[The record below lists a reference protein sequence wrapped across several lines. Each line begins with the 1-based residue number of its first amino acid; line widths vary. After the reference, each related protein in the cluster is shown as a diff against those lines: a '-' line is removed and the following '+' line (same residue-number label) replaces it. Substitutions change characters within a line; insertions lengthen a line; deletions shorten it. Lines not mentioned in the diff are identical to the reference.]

1 MVVRHYKRAL
11 LMFVT
16 TLVTAVSNTSAQETA
31 TPNGIAD
38 NRPDA
43 LALTGANIYQSGG
56 DVLQDATV
64 LIRDGIIVDVTAS
77 DNVPDGFF
85 VIDMAGRYI
94 YPGLIDI
101 YTGYGVPVP
110 DRPAGGGGAE
120 VLESGGQ
127 AYNSNDAIRSH
138 YRAVE
143 DFKPDETLRETL
155 RNQGFSS
162 VLSLRADGIARGTS
176 ALVNLGS
183 KNANESVLVA
193 DAAAHYSLNKGSS
206 RQTIPVSMM
215 GSIALLRQT
224 FLDAQWFEQH
234 SPRPFVDES
243 LEAWIDTRE
252 LPQIMEVNNW
262 HQTLTVNNVAQ
273 EFGIEYIIK
282 TGTDGYQRA
291 AELAAAG
298 APLIVPVNYPDKP
311 EVADPFVADEV
322 SFTELK
328 HWELAPFNLRV
339 LHEQGVRFAITSAGS
354 GDKFHAN
361 LKLAV
366 TNGLPADA
374 AIDALTSI
382 PAELLGV
389 QDRTGS
395 VQDGLLANLLVT
407 SGPLFEDNTVLLEN
421 WVQGERFVLADEF
434 DNRRGR
440 YELTAGSLALTLA
453 VDTKSGSIEASA
465 IDAGTGEA
473 IEDASVSV
481 NASSELINLAI
492 TLPDAPGSTR
502 LSGWPTEQG
511 WQGSGQ
517 SLSGEVVSWQM
528 NRIGDLP
535 VVADT
540 ATDTDESGE
549 TGVPELPAP
558 ILYPFAPYGSETLPT
573 LQDTVIRG
581 ATVWTNEDEGILVT
595 DVLIR
600 DGKIAAVGENISADN
615 ALEVDGTGK
624 HLTPGIIDEHTH
636 IALFSINE
644 VATNS
649 SMVRMQDV
657 VDSEDV
663 NIYRNL
669 AGGVVAA
676 QQLHGSANPI
686 GGQSSLIKL
695 RWGMPPEQLQIA
707 DAPLFIKFALGEN
720 VKRSTN
726 PASIRYPQTRMGVEQ
741 VFVNAF
747 TEALAYEERWNAYDS
762 LSATQR
768 RDAIMPRRDL
778 MHETMLQIIK
788 GERYVSNHSYVQSEI
803 NMMMHMAE
811 SFGFN
816 INTFTHIL
824 EGYKVADKMAAHGAG
839 GSTFADWWAF
849 KWEVRY
855 AIPYNAALM
864 QQAGVVVALNS
875 DDAEMSRRLNQEAGK
890 MVKYGNV
897 SESDALKMIT
907 LNPAK
912 LLHVDDRMGSIL
924 VGKDADLV
932 LWNDHPLSVYAQAQ
946 TTWVDGIAYFDRE
959 RDLQLRQQI
968 ADERVRIINKITSE
982 QE

>member
-1 MVVRHYKRAL
+1 MIVRQINPIA
-11 LMFVT
+11 LMFV
-16 TLVTAVSNTSAQETA
+16 VMVAVNINVLSAQETA

-38 NRPDA
+38 NRQNA
-43 LALTGANIYQSGG
+43 LALTGASIYQSGG
-56 DVLQDATV
+56 DVLENGTL
-64 LIRDGIIVDVTAS
+64 LIRDGIIVDVTESGA
-77 DNVPDGFF
+77 VPEGFF
-85 VIDMAGRYI
+85 AVDMTGRYI

-101 YTGYGVPVP
+101 NTGYGVPAP
-110 DRPAGGGGAE
+110 GRPASGGGAE
-120 VLESGGQ
+120 VLESSGQ

-143 DFKPDETLRETL
+143 DFKPDEAQRETL
-155 RNQGFSS
+155 RRQGFST

-206 RQTIPVSMM
+206 RQTVPVSMM
-215 GSIALLRQT
+215 GSVALLRQT

-243 LEAWIDTRE
+243 LEAWINNRG
-252 LPQIMEVNNW
+252 LPQVMEVSNW
-262 HQTLTVNNVAQ
+262 HQALTVHKVAD
-273 EFGIEYIIK
+273 EFGIQYIIK

-291 AELAAAG
+291 AELAATG

-311 EVADPFVADEV
+311 EVADTFVADEV
-322 SFTELK
+322 PFAELK
-328 HWELAPFNLRV
+328 HWELAPFNLRL
-339 LHEQGVRFAITSAGS
+339 LHEQGIRFAITSAGA
-354 GDKFHAN
+354 GDKFHEN

-366 TNGLPADA
+366 DNGLPANA
-374 AIDALTSI
+374 AIDALTQI

-389 QDRTGS
+389 DDRTGS
-395 VQDGLLANLLVT
+395 LRSGLLANLLVT
-407 SGPLFEDNTVLLEN
+407 SGPLFDDDAVLLEN
-421 WVQGERFVLADEF
+421 WVQGERFVLANQFDE
-434 DNRRGR
+434 RRGR
-440 YELTAGSLALTLA
+440 YELNTGNRQLTLTLDVKA
-453 VDTKSGSIEASA
+453 GKPEATLVDAT
-465 IDAGTGEA
+465 TGEA
-473 IEDASVSV
+473 IEDATVSLTLS
-481 NASSELINLAI
+481 NELINLNFS
-492 TLPDAPGSTR
+492 LPGDPGSTR
-502 LSGWPTEQG
+502 LSGWPIPQG

-517 SLSGEVVSWQM
+517 TPAGIAISWQM
-528 NRIGDLP
+528 NRVSDLP
-535 VVADT
+535 VVAE
-540 ATDTDESGE
+540 ADEPVD
-549 TGVPELPAP
+549 TGVPELPSA

-573 LQDTVIRG
+573 QQDTVIRG
-581 ATVWTNEDEGILVT
+581 ATVWTNEDMGIVVT
-595 DVLIR
+595 DVLVR
-600 DGKIAAVGENISADN
+600 DGKIAAVGENLAAGN
-615 ALEVDGTGK
+615 AVEVDGTGK

-649 SMVRMQDV
+649 SMVRMRDV

-695 RWGMPPEQLQIA
+695 RWGMAPEQLQIA

-747 TEALAYEERWNAYDS
+747 TEALAYEESWNAYNN
-762 LSATQR
+762 LSNSQR
-768 RDAIMPRRDL
+768 RDVVMPRRDL
-778 MHETMLQIIK
+778 VDEAMLEILK

-912 LLHVDDRMGSIL
+912 LLHIDDRMGSIL

-946 TTWVDGIAYFDRE
+946 TTWVDGVAYFDRE
-959 RDLQLRQQI
+959 RDRQLRQQI
-968 ADERVRIINKITSE
+968 ADERVRIINKITGA